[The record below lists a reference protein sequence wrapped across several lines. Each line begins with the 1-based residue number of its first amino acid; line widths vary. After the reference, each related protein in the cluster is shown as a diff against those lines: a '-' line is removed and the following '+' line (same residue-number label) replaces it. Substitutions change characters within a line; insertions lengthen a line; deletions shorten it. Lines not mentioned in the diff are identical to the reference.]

1 MITNFKNSFTSRLND
16 KCLRGRRPAD
26 ASAVRDIEH
35 WYFGGGQR
43 LTVNDHAANSV
54 SEYTN
59 IYKYHVFKL
68 QDGDGR
74 YFGAKY
80 KITETSRRKMP
91 KTDDIYNT
99 AVVMSHLA
107 SAAFESQSFY
117 TVVD

>member
-1 MITNFKNSFTSRLND
+1 MINVYEAAGLLTLVLPETSNT
-16 KCLRGRRPAD
+16 GTSAAD
-26 ASAVRDIEH
+26 SGSV
-35 WYFGGGQR
+35 
-43 LTVNDHAANSV
+43 TVNDHAANSV

-80 KITETSRRKMP
+80 KIAVTLRRKMS
-91 KTDDIYNT
+91 KTDNIYNT
-99 AVVMSHLA
+99 AAVMSNLE
-107 SAAFESQSFY
+107 SVAFESQSFY